1 VRESEFRLALTQLTS
16 SEVERYRHPSLRS
29 SYCHHRQF
37 RVRLH
42 ATSCRLHRL
51 WLSLVCSRI
60 RKTAHRNRMRPRR
73 LRKDGSPHSLGS
85 ASGAIRALIRPPS
98 HRARHRFRAVSI
110 LLSRYIMLTARY
122 AHSLAGDKMAFVR
135 RLDFVAVRGFCFSP
149 PIGLSSQFAL
159 HLARESKHRLPVSW
173 ACSSGG

>member
-1 VRESEFRLALTQLTS
+1 MRESEFRLALTRLTS

-37 RVRLH
+37 QVRLH

-73 LRKDGSPHSLGS
+73 LRKDGSPHSFGS
-85 ASGAIRALIRPPS
+85 ASGAIRALICPRLTGQDIVSMRCPF
-98 HRARHRFRAVSI
+98 FRATS
-110 LLSRYIMLTARY
+110 
-122 AHSLAGDKMAFVR
+122 
-135 RLDFVAVRGFCFSP
+135 CWP
-149 PIGLSSQFAL
+149 PAMHI
-159 HLARESKHRLPVSW
+159 HLPVIKW
-173 ACSSGG
+173 HSSGGSISLRSGDFASRRLSDSQANSHSTWRVSQSIACQ